1 MELLT
6 HLTPIEGNYRLYTEP
21 WIIDQIQQI
30 EKNLFTTETFH
41 YNRDFAE
48 FPFRRPFD
56 YYYFCEHNR
65 LFRRESDYQVL
76 TTFLRAINSASFFMS
91 APAYAALYPL
101 EIANTC
107 PFTIYQDAPG
117 YVLEEELYINKE
129 LVRRPLQHPRY
140 GVGFVTIPHV
150 LMFDK
155 TQQRAMLNDDGN
167 QVVTIGIN
175 QHSKAQFEQSFN
187 TVPLVSAGEAVRIME
202 RFHGGQVYDDY
213 RSRFC
218 ALYENQV

>member
-6 HLTPIEGNYRLYTEP
+6 HLGPIEGNYRLYTEP

-30 EKNLFTTETFH
+30 EKKLFTTETFH

-56 YYYFCEHNR
+56 YYYFGEHNR

-76 TTFLRAINSASFFMS
+76 TTFLRAINSTSFFIS

-101 EIANTC
+101 EMSVEC
-107 PFTIYQDAPG
+107 PFSIYRDTPA
-117 YVLEEELYINKE
+117 YILEELMDSGP
-129 LVRRPLQHPRY
+129 RPLQHPRS

-150 LMFDK
+150 FMFDK
-155 TQQRAMLNDDGN
+155 TQQWAMLNDDGN
-167 QVVTIGIN
+167 QVVTIGIS
-175 QHSKAQFEQSFN
+175 QPIKTQFEQAFN
-187 TVPLVSAGEAVRIME
+187 SLPLVSAGEALSIME
-202 RFHGGQVYDDY
+202 RFHGGKVYDDY

>member
-6 HLTPIEGNYRLYTEP
+6 YLGPIEGNYRLYTEP
-21 WIIDQIQQI
+21 WIIDQVQQI
-30 EKNLFTTETFH
+30 EKKLFTTETFN

-56 YYYFCEHNR
+56 YYYFGEHNR

-76 TTFLRAINSASFFMS
+76 TTFLRAINSTSFFIS

-101 EIANTC
+101 EVSVEC
-107 PFTIYQDAPG
+107 PFSIYRDAPA
-117 YVLEEELYINKE
+117 YILEELMDSGP
-129 LVRRPLQHPRY
+129 RPLQHPRS

-150 LMFDK
+150 FMFDK
-155 TQQRAMLNDDGN
+155 TQQWAMLNDDGN
-167 QVVTIGIN
+167 QVVTIGIS
-175 QHSKAQFEQSFN
+175 QGIKAQFEQEFD

-202 RFHGGQVYDDY
+202 RFHGGKVYDDY

-218 ALYENQV
+218 ALYENQG